1 MLTVWK
7 RLGKKAPDMQQL
19 PLHLLLLRSQAAMH
33 REIMAEAARLKLS
46 PGQPKI
52 LEYLL
57 QTGES
62 NQKAIALH
70 CEIEPATVG
79 SILTR
84 MERDGLIARAQHAGN
99 RRSLYVTLT
108 EKGLDAAR
116 TMDQAFRRADSKALA
131 GLSAA
136 QQQELCDML
145 QHVCDALSVE
155 KGRE

>member
-1 MLTVWK
+1 
-7 RLGKKAPDMQQL
+7 MQQL

-99 RRSLYVTLT
+99 RRSL
-108 EKGLDAAR
+108 
-116 TMDQAFRRADSKALA
+116 
-131 GLSAA
+131 
-136 QQQELCDML
+136 
-145 QHVCDALSVE
+145 VCDADGKRSGTLPVQWTRRFARPTAKRWRVCLPHSSRSCAVCCSMSVMP
-155 KGRE
+155 